1 MITLDPRS
9 TDLVFGFQVSGR
21 ITRDD
26 YRRFLP
32 RLEEAIKEHGTIGV
46 LVHIESLEG
55 IELGALWE
63 ELKFD
68 LKHCRHFDRLVLV
81 GDKKWHERSMSLA
94 GHLTPAE
101 VRYFPSSDLD
111 EAWEWILVGEWA
123 EESSVAREDT
133 VQSVLYAT
141 DFSENSDTALNWAI
155 TIAKAH
161 GALLSVLHVGPVTS
175 IANLPLGI
183 RKESIEAQIRD
194 AGVEVTTQWQAGRPW
209 EVISAEAQ
217 EHDLVVIGARGH
229 TPFQHLPLGSTADR
243 VMRMA
248 PAPVLIVHPKD
259 RRFDHMPS
267 NAVVAIDFS
276 KSASFS
282 LDAIVRVFAIPSG
295 DKLNITLVHA
305 WQPLVA
311 YGVIPKPNTYVGTE
325 EQATEILERLAAK
338 VRTQSI
344 NVTPVV
350 RQGSP
355 ATVIE
360 EETEAIDAEFIAMG
374 TRGYS
379 GLARFMLGSVAERVV
394 HRVRCPV
401 LSINQATMEAA
412 ERARTEQIA
421 VAAA

>member
-1 MITLDPRS
+1 MITLDSRS
-9 TDLVFGFQVSGR
+9 TDRVFGFQVSGR

-26 YRRFLP
+26 FRRFLP
-32 RLEEAIKEHGTIGV
+32 HLGEAIKEHGTICV

-68 LKHCRHFDRLVLV
+68 VKHCRHFDRLVLV
-81 GDKKWHERSMSLA
+81 GDKKWHEPSMRLD
-94 GHLTPAE
+94 GHLTPVE
-101 VRYFPSSDLD
+101 VRYFPSSGLD
-111 EAWEWILVGEWA
+111 EAWEWILVGKWA

-141 DFSENSDTALNWAI
+141 DFSENSNTALNWAI

-161 GALLSVLHVGPVTS
+161 GALLNVLHVGPVTS
-175 IANLPLGI
+175 NESLPLGI
-183 RKESIEAQIRD
+183 QKESIETQIRD

-217 EHDLVVIGARGH
+217 EHDFVVIGARGH
-229 TPFQHLPLGSTADR
+229 TPFRHRPLGSTADR
-243 VMRMA
+243 VLRSA
-248 PAPVLIVHPKD
+248 AAPVLIVHHED
-259 RRFDHMPS
+259 RRIDRMPR
-267 NAVVAIDFS
+267 NVVVPMDFS
-276 KSASFS
+276 ESASFA
-282 LDAIVRVFAIPSG
+282 LDTVVRVFAIRSA
-295 DKLNITLVHA
+295 DKLNITLLHA

-311 YGVIPKPNTYVGTE
+311 YGVIPKPNIYVGTE
-325 EQATEILERLAAK
+325 EQVMQMLERLAAK

-360 EETEAIDAEFIAMG
+360 EKAEAIDADFIALG
-374 TRGYS
+374 THGRS
-379 GLARFMLGSVAERVV
+379 GLRRFMLGSVAECLV
-394 HRVRCPV
+394 HRVRRPV
-401 LSINQATMEAA
+401 LTVRQPVSTEAQVPSERLVQAAC
-412 ERARTEQIA
+412 
-421 VAAA
+421 